1 MTISTVNY
9 HEKIFEHTNLT
20 TITGIPT
27 YETLHLLHNKI
38 KPNKMAVHTN
48 IGGVQ
53 HSHLRLVFSPTT
65 YALLEKTPFVC
76 QVRPGNLST
85 PIAATRHA
93 QEKLKHQY
101 DENLRVFHETRGVER
116 ALIQQLVL
124 AAEAKYIT
132 STRNRTNGQFT
143 GTLLMLI

>member
-1 MTISTVNY
+1 
-9 HEKIFEHTNLT
+9 
-20 TITGIPT
+20 
-27 YETLHLLHNKI
+27 
-38 KPNKMAVHTN
+38 MAVQSN
-48 IGGVQ
+48 LGSGQ
-53 HSHLRLVFSPTT
+53 HGYLGLVVSLTA
-65 YALLEKTPFVC
+65 YSLLTKTPFFC
-76 QVRPGNLST
+76 QLHPGNLST